1 MKTRNKKRGSNK
13 PPLTWGGLE
22 MEDQAKKVSRRSS
35 LPALLVEPPPVV
47 RSSAAHARV
56 SDDDDAPAP
65 SRAVPAP
72 HRFAPA
78 RHRVFDSGYRVV
90 SGERYALRE
99 RLDIVV
105 EIQPF
110 GFPGAKA
117 LFRDLGVQYGKR
129 RDDEWHQEIERAVL
143 HQTWGR
149 EEGNEKP
156 NLLLWTTPLAPNDGC
171 PQVKIDGV
179 NHPDLNIVQNRY
191 HNSAKT
197 TFHVKIMLRQSL
209 VLFLVIS
216 YLIYKEGL
224 DVRTSQKSLKEVAE
238 VVLKITLAILA
249 GLGAIYGF
257 LAGVM

>member
-72 HRFAPA
+72 HR
-78 RHRVFDSGYRVV
+78 
-90 SGERYALRE
+90 YALRE

-117 LFRDLGVQYGKR
+117 LFRDLGVQYGER
-129 RDDEWHQEIERAVL
+129 GDGEWHQEIERAVL

-149 EEGNEKP
+149 EEGNAKP
-156 NLLLWTTPLAPNDGC
+156 NLLLWVYRWLILHAYTLRSIEIMVYCLIA
-171 PQVKIDGV
+171 VK
-179 NHPDLNIVQNRY
+179 LW
-191 HNSAKT
+191 
-197 TFHVKIMLRQSL
+197 ML
-209 VLFLVIS
+209 
-216 YLIYKEGL
+216 
-224 DVRTSQKSLKEVAE
+224 
-238 VVLKITLAILA
+238 
-249 GLGAIYGF
+249 
-257 LAGVM
+257 